1 MDLNILDY
9 SADAGFNQVRLTAKD
24 YANVADLV
32 QKLDDRCVLYNC
44 LGLYSIIGG
53 KGCAK

>member
-1 MDLNILDY
+1 MDLNILGY
-9 SADAGFNQVRLTAKD
+9 SADPGFNQAPLTTKD

-44 LGLYSIIGG
+44 LGLYSITGA
-53 KGCAK
+53 KGCTE